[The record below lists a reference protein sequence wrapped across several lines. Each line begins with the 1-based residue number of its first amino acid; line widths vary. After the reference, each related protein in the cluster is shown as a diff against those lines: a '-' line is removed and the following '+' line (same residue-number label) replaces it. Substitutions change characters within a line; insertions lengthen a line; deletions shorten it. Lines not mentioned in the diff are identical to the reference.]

1 MDKMG
6 IQQIEYLQDLLVK
19 IINWPSFK
27 FIGATAIS
35 LAGILFDS
43 ITYDAII
50 ALLILMA
57 FDFVTAIIVAYKT
70 GQPIQSARII
80 RSALKV
86 AVYMLL
92 VSSGH
97 LAEVGI
103 NVDMFPLNFI
113 DETIIGFLV
122 VTELISIIENA
133 GKMGYAIPNKLLNK
147 LNQYKNDL

>member
-6 IQQIEYLQDLLVK
+6 IQQFEYLKILLVK
-19 IINWPSFK
+19 MIDWPSLK
-27 FIGATAIS
+27 MIGASFIAI
-35 LAGILFDS
+35 GGFLFDS
-43 ITYDAII
+43 MTHDAII
-50 ALLILMA
+50 ALLILML
-57 FDFVTAIIVAYKT
+57 FDFITAIIVAYKT
-70 GQPIQSARII
+70 GKEIRSARAI
-80 RSALKV
+80 RSALKIT
-86 AVYMLL
+86 VYMLL

-147 LNQYKNDL
+147 LNQYKNEL